1 MTVKQVSIA
10 AFGAI
15 LLSAGTGNPAEAAFL
30 GSPPSWISSLGSL
43 SEPASQNSTL
53 ISNLKQTSILGG
65 QLFSTG
71 GDILVEVLP
80 ATAGLESHLHLY
92 SPSYQRFIATNRQI
106 GTTVNLGGFPVGV
119 ELIFG
124 ILAGGNTFLMGPGS
138 RNPDG
143 LTHAKV
149 NFLSPGVAL
158 VGFEDLWGGGD
169 RDYDDNVFRFTGG
182 IAATQVPE
190 PTTLLGSLL
199 FGGMVCRWRMKRQKQ

>member
-15 LLSAGTGNPAEAAFL
+15 LLSVGTGNPAEAAFF
-30 GSPPSWISSLGSL
+30 GSPPSWISSLDSL
-43 SEPASQNSTL
+43 YKTASTESTL
-53 ISNLKQTSILGG
+53 IYNLKQTSITGG

-80 ATAGLESHLHLY
+80 ATAGLESYLHLY
-92 SPSYQRFIATNRQI
+92 STSSQRFIATNRQI

-138 RNPDG
+138 RNPDR

-149 NFLSPGVAL
+149 NFLSPGAAL

-169 RDYDDNVFRFTGG
+169 GDYDDNIFLFTGG
-182 IAATQVPE
+182 ISETQVPE
-190 PTTLLGSLL
+190 PTAILGSLL
-199 FGGMVCRWRMKRQKQ
+199 FGGMVCRWRMKRKKQ

>member
-15 LLSAGTGNPAEAAFL
+15 LLSAGTGNPAEAAFF

-80 ATAGLESHLHLY
+80 ATARLESHLHLY

-138 RNPDG
+138 RNRDG